1 MPPRPRDI
9 PHGDN
14 EEEEE
19 DRYSHSNNV
28 KSNVKSNNNHDDTT
42 SLSKPL
48 LHKQH
53 HHHHHHYDNHRD
65 PFSTNTSHFTQCSSW
80 LAHFL
85 NLTKQIV
92 GAGALGLPGA
102 LATIQQQA
110 GNTATIY
117 ALLPLALLII
127 AIGSVS
133 AYGFCLIGRLCAV
146 TQAMSYRQAWARTV
160 DPRNSW
166 MPAWACVLVAV
177 SSVTTYNMVLA
188 ETLPALTRPFFELPR
203 STALLTVT
211 TFCLLPLCLLKELS
225 SLAPYSGIGLAA
237 MFYTAVVMTQRY
249 WYGHYQEG
257 EHQPL
262 WEALSDEQRPM
273 FGGNDDDVNAMNDW
287 KTVLSTFLTH
297 PQSYVTI
304 ISMLSTSFMAHYNAP
319 KYYWELPPAPNNS
332 NSNNSNSS
340 NDDDGDDTKP
350 KELFTQDALE
360 LSRDLPIDDT
370 EEEDEPEVTKENIS
384 TMATT
389 VTSTTPV
396 TAPTPATSEPADEP
410 MNVDPAEKVYD
421 VAKGIWG
428 WGKGVIIFSPFLG
441 IAEGIAGKVVETAGS
456 SLEDV
461 DNALT
466 GKLHQLD
473 DGILN
478 PAVKMVVTTVM
489 GAAGK
494 TEAFIKP
501 IILTILKP
509 IDFMIKSKPEESDD
523 TPAPEVT
530 PDVAMN

>member
-1 MPPRPRDI
+1 MSLIGSELNLELNFDSLEPEPLSA
-9 PHGDN
+9 DN
-14 EEEEE
+14 NMRNNNEAADRATTEE
-19 DRYSHSNNV
+19 DRSTPRISNEHN
-28 KSNVKSNNNHDDTT
+28 DDDGHEPPTPKT
-42 SLSKPL
+42 GIESFFLGELSTE
-48 LHKQH
+48 
-53 HHHHHHYDNHRD
+53 RV
-65 PFSTNTSHFTQCSSW
+65 S
-80 LAHFL
+80 A
-85 NLTKQIV
+85 
-92 GAGALGLPGA
+92 AA
-102 LATIQQQA
+102 LAQE
-110 GNTATIY
+110 
-117 ALLPLALLII
+117 LRH
-127 AIGSVS
+127 
-133 AYGFCLIGRLCAV
+133 GR
-146 TQAMSYRQAWARTV
+146 
-160 DPRNSW
+160 
-166 MPAWACVLVAV
+166 
-177 SSVTTYNMVLA
+177 
-188 ETLPALTRPFFELPR
+188 
-203 STALLTVT
+203 
-211 TFCLLPLCLLKELS
+211 LS
-225 SLAPYSGIGLAA
+225 SLDDFKTATSDDFKTAKSDQLSLADSA
-237 MFYTAVVMTQRY
+237 A
-249 WYGHYQEG
+249 
-257 EHQPL
+257 
-262 WEALSDEQRPM
+262 
-273 FGGNDDDVNAMNDW
+273 
-287 KTVLSTFLTH
+287 
-297 PQSYVTI
+297 
-304 ISMLSTSFMAHYNAP
+304 
-319 KYYWELPPAPNNS
+319 
-332 NSNNSNSS
+332 
-340 NDDDGDDTKP
+340 DDDGDDTKP